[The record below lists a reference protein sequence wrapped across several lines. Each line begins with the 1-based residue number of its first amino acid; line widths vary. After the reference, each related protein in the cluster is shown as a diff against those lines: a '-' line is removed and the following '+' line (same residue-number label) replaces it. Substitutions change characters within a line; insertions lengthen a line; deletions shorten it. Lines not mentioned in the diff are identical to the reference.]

1 MVGPNPTNLAAESTD
16 VLGTTGAS
24 SEKSVHFDTPS
35 LTFYLLEQ
43 GNLSVDGVQM
53 RAFHSFWKEEWK
65 SDQELMDA
73 SRFGMVGI
81 SFAAGQWEF
90 GQDPSGNTNGWKPAE
105 DDGAE
110 SIFTRRLFRDAG
122 WDEINAG
129 GDTIKKFFNV
139 TTLPTAG
146 AFEDALDQA
155 YYRFGTDPADLAAA
169 VDFAFAGEVNE
180 PVQYFEEF
188 GNPPTCDFATS
199 STIIRASGSFITDGY
214 QVGAQVT
221 VRNSAT
227 GDHNGTFVLTAVAA
241 LTLTVSGTPF
251 TTGLDTAAQLAD
263 DKSNVFE
270 AFLRI
275 RDADPSGKTFQQA
288 DLTAG
293 GETSISSKI
302 IKLGLANVTA
312 KQVRAEEMKDKY
324 DSSYI

>member
-1 MVGPNPTNLAAESTD
+1 MALITDPDSLNQGNLNVVSDRAFTLAGVGQANRVVIGGAATLPALADNEFFSIRKSSTVGNNGLYRVNDAAPTTSSITIEKVVGPNPTNLAAESTD

-105 DDGAE
+105 DDGTE

-129 GDTIKKFFNV
+129 G
-139 TTLPTAG
+139 
-146 AFEDALDQA
+146 E
-155 YYRFGTDPADLAAA
+155 
-169 VDFAFAGEVNE
+169 
-180 PVQYFEEF
+180 
-188 GNPPTCDFATS
+188 
-199 STIIRASGSFITDGY
+199 
-214 QVGAQVT
+214 
-221 VRNSAT
+221 
-227 GDHNGTFVLTAVAA
+227 
-241 LTLTVSGTPF
+241 
-251 TTGLDTAAQLAD
+251 
-263 DKSNVFE
+263 
-270 AFLRI
+270 
-275 RDADPSGKTFQQA
+275 
-288 DLTAG
+288 
-293 GETSISSKI
+293 
-302 IKLGLANVTA
+302 
-312 KQVRAEEMKDKY
+312 
-324 DSSYI
+324 